1 MRSIARKMSKTPIF
15 DPGSSANYCASREA
29 AFDYT
34 AVCRTI
40 DVWRIFPPIARLEAR
55 LPADLY
61 AMLKRAAEI
70 EGRTLSDFVVSAARE
85 AASRTIA
92 ETEVLRLSVEDQ
104 KLFANAIL
112 HPPAPNAALRRM
124 ARRYRELFG
133 A

>member
-1 MRSIARKMSKTPIF
+1 M
-15 DPGSSANYCASREA
+15 AN
-29 AFDYT
+29 
-34 AVCRTI
+34 V
-40 DVWRIFPPIARLEAR
+40 PPIARLEAR

-112 HPPAPNAALRRM
+112 HPPAPNAGLRRM